1 MDGRRIQGN
10 NERPIAKPTSPLPM
24 VFSPSKRSEWS
35 TKRKTDS
42 ETRERAHFYV
52 KHFDD
57 DGRPTY
63 GFFITHESPDR
74 DTRN

>member
-1 MDGRRIQGN
+1 MDGRQSQRN
-10 NERPIAKPTSPLPM
+10 TERPIAKPNSPLPL

-35 TKRKTDS
+35 TKRQKDPVAA
-42 ETRERAHFYV
+42 ERAHFYV

-74 DTRN
+74 DLRN